1 MSDIQFLI
9 SGQAAFVLPSFRNSR
24 YIQINTGDHYG
35 VIDIIGSISQTED
48 FEIYNWYDQRSNIKR
63 QFTYMADNDSEVL
76 TLSLEHLNQM
86 QIEFQ
91 LYYEDLLNESSY
103 RLR

>member
-1 MSDIQFLI
+1 
-9 SGQAAFVLPSFRNSR
+9 
-24 YIQINTGDHYG
+24 
-35 VIDIIGSISQTED
+35 
-48 FEIYNWYDQRSNIKR
+48 
-63 QFTYMADNDSEVL
+63 MADNDSEVL